1 MTAMVMTACTGQQSD
16 TASQN
21 SDKEFNYV
29 VDQFADLE
37 ILRYT
42 VPGFE
47 SLSLQQKQ
55 LLYHLSEA
63 ALMGRDIFFDQNG
76 RYNLAI
82 RRTLEAIYTNYKGD
96 REDPQFKALETY
108 LKRVWFSS
116 GIHHHY
122 ALDYAMV
129 LEDGTS
135 SPDRLGA
142 GHEGRYQVLSAEV
155 QEHLPPLDGEY
166 QGLVYQ
172 PSALVGT
179 PYPGLLLA
187 GRWLR
192 GSRDGRES
200 FGTGE
205 REMW

>member
-37 ILRYT
+37 ILRYK

-96 REDPQFKALETY
+96 RGGPSIQGFGNLFETGVVLQWY
-108 LKRVWFSS
+108 PSSLCLGQVCPGVFS
-116 GIHHHY
+116 
-122 ALDYAMV
+122 
-129 LEDGTS
+129 
-135 SPDRLGA
+135 
-142 GHEGRYQVLSAEV
+142 
-155 QEHLPPLDGEY
+155 
-166 QGLVYQ
+166 
-172 PSALVGT
+172 
-179 PYPGLLLA
+179 
-187 GRWLR
+187 
-192 GSRDGRES
+192 
-200 FGTGE
+200 
-205 REMW
+205 

>member
-37 ILRYT
+37 ILRYK

-108 LKRVWFSS
+108 L
-116 GIHHHY
+116 
-122 ALDYAMV
+122 
-129 LEDGTS
+129 
-135 SPDRLGA
+135 
-142 GHEGRYQVLSAEV
+142 
-155 QEHLPPLDGEY
+155 
-166 QGLVYQ
+166 
-172 PSALVGT
+172 
-179 PYPGLLLA
+179 
-187 GRWLR
+187 
-192 GSRDGRES
+192 
-200 FGTGE
+200 
-205 REMW
+205 

>member
-1 MTAMVMTACTGQQSD
+1 
-16 TASQN
+16 
-21 SDKEFNYV
+21 
-29 VDQFADLE
+29 
-37 ILRYT
+37 
-42 VPGFE
+42 
-47 SLSLQQKQ
+47 
-55 LLYHLSEA
+55 
-63 ALMGRDIFFDQNG
+63 
-76 RYNLAI
+76 
-82 RRTLEAIYTNYKGD
+82 
-96 REDPQFKALETY
+96 
-108 LKRVWFSS
+108 
-116 GIHHHY
+116 
-122 ALDYAMV
+122 MV